1 MDPARRRE
9 QILAAAVRRF
19 RREGYSAV
27 SMDDVASDAGV
38 ARGLLN
44 HYFGSKRDLY
54 LAVVERE
61 VRVPATV
68 PIVPAGTSG
77 DLESVLALCVEWWLD
92 LVEQAGGLWPGSAGP
107 GGFVDDDVAAVLTD
121 KRNAL
126 VERMLDEVPF
136 PPADRVLLRSVLR
149 CFSALARV
157 ATDEWIEAGHLTR
170 AQAAALLRTSLLDL
184 VQQTVPAMEA
194 AAADEA
200 TTPRRGGS

>member
-9 QILAAAVRRF
+9 QILSAAVRRF
-19 RREGYSAV
+19 RREGYSEV

-38 ARGLLN
+38 ARGLLH

-61 VRVPATV
+61 VRVPANV

-77 DLESVLALCVEWWLD
+77 DLESVLARCVDWWLD

-107 GGFVDDDVAAVLTD
+107 GGFVEDDVAAVLTD
-121 KRNAL
+121 KRDAL
-126 VERMLDEVPF
+126 VERMIDEVPF

-149 CFSALARV
+149 GFSALARV
-157 ATDEWIEAGHLTR
+157 ATDEWIEGHLTR
-170 AQAAALLRTSLLDL
+170 EQAAALLRTSLRDL
-184 VQQTVPAMEA
+184 VEQPVPALA
-194 AAADEA
+194 FGL
-200 TTPRRGGS
+200 RLQQ